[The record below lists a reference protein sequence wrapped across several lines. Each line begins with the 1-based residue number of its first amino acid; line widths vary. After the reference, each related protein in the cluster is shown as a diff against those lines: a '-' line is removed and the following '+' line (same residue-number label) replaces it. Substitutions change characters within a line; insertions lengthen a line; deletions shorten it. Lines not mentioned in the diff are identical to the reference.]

1 MSPTAH
7 LWLSSTGRREERLND
22 KERKTLGGDW
32 QLRISTHAA
41 TLKTAIGEISWR
53 KSRESC
59 LTEAVRELSRGCGAA
74 KMEPAAAGPGPLIV
88 NNKQP
93 QPPPPPPP
101 ATAQPPPGAP
111 RAAGGLLP
119 GGKAREFNRNQ
130 RKDSEVGAA
139 GGRGWHGAGGR
150 GGPGAGAAS
159 GPSRASGWLDRGLGA
174 VSLPKTVQLR
184 GWQPPRPRREKPG
197 ALSQTL
203 MRPGKRSC
211 SRGRGLRHSPP
222 GVQNRW
228 SARLLAPHHF
238 RPLILGGWWATPV
251 ASDGTQESLAGA

>member
-1 MSPTAH
+1 MAS
-7 LWLSSTGRREERLND
+7 
-22 KERKTLGGDW
+22 
-32 QLRISTHAA
+32 
-41 TLKTAIGEISWR
+41 GEISWR

-59 LTEAVRELSRGCGAA
+59 LTEPVRELSRGCGAA

-130 RKDSEVGAA
+130 RKDSEVRAA
-139 GGRGWHGAGGR
+139 GGRGCHWAGGR

-159 GPSRASGWLDRGLGA
+159 GPSRASGWLDRRAGGCHFTEKRAARETGSSRGPGKGSPERCLELLCLEPGTAGL
-174 VSLPKTVQLR
+174 L
-184 GWQPPRPRREKPG
+184 PG
-197 ALSQTL
+197 AWPEAQPWGTELVV
-203 MRPGKRSC
+203 C
-211 SRGRGLRHSPP
+211 S
-222 GVQNRW
+222 
-228 SARLLAPHHF
+228 
-238 RPLILGGWWATPV
+238 
-251 ASDGTQESLAGA
+251 